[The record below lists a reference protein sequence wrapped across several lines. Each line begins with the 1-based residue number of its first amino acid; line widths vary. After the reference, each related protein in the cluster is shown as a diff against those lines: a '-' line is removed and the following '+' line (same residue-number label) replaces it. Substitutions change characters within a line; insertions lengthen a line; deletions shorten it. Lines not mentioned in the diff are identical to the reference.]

1 MVEKVR
7 KVESNWWIQHF
18 ALWLKVLKS
27 SMAKTLIAGVE
38 FESFKYEMIGSTIS
52 LSL

>member
-7 KVESNWWIQHF
+7 KVESNWWIQHL

-27 SMAKTLIAGVE
+27 SMAKILIAGVE